1 MISPRHLADFCEGY
15 VGNGAGSVNGG
26 LWRRARHGVC
36 ALAVTATVMGSV
48 PALTWQATAFPA
60 AVGDAAKESASPE
73 SRAAAA
79 SGERVEVVEER
90 TERETVFA
98 NPDGT
103 TFTLEKSVA
112 PVRVATQGGGW
123 VKPDA
128 TLVKNTDGSVGPKAA
143 AVGLSFSSG
152 GTDGELVTIAEG
164 TQSVSLGWP
173 GALPAPR
180 LDGARAVYENVLPDV
195 DLVLTA
201 TVEGFR
207 QVLEVKTAEAA
218 ANPALNRIEYR
229 LGAENLTVRA
239 GAGGGVDALDGNG
252 RPVFRS
258 PAARMWNS
266 AGDDAAPAA
275 AQQSLYLAGP
285 TQADAGEPVPA
296 GPAEEGDPLAGPGAG
311 DTSSV
316 LDLAVTEKTV
326 TVTPDPEL
334 LSATDKSDFPLYIDP
349 SIELN
354 ESERTVLS
362 SDGDVFWN
370 FSGGDNGM
378 SVGKCG
384 SAVIGGI
391 SYYCGS
397 GYVNRM
403 YFEFDPANLKGK
415 HILDARFDITETWSF
430 SCDARWVDLERT
442 NNISPSSKWP
452 GPTKLDQMGDRNV
465 SAGRGS
471 NCSPSQPRAPIKFH
485 DNAAEPDE
493 NLTPTVRNFAA
504 GKISRLTLMLM
515 AKDEKDTVS
524 WKRFDDDAVLSVDY
538 VGKPAKPSA
547 IGLVTGSS
555 QTCTTNES
563 APAIAT
569 DPTPALTATT
579 QTESGGERGASL
591 RIVMSLD
598 KKTGTTWTK
607 AVEDMLVPSTPV
619 GDNFKATDSFSATLE
634 ENTVYR
640 YRAWIRSYYGSQYLA
655 GPSNAS
661 TTGWCYFKV
670 DSKAPKPPTITFNA
684 TGPYSLCLP
693 NACVPG
699 GKPGQ
704 AGSFTLGPAAGDVN
718 TAYRYKLST
727 DTAWS
732 AYVPGATVKIAPVPP
747 TSGTITLDVEA
758 KDNNGP
764 GAHNSVDF
772 VVKEGD
778 GPVGRWNF
786 HDTGNEAV
794 DSSTTDPK
802 LQDNA
807 TLAGGAVR
815 TTQGRRGEITVKPAT
830 ESTPA
835 EKVTDNGLS
844 LNGTTGYA
852 ATAGPVID
860 TRASYTVA
868 AWVRLGSASQDATVL
883 GQNGVNRSP
892 FHLGYEQSTKKWSFR
907 EATADTPAGGTP
919 SYQRVSSK
927 NQAVPKVWTHLAGV
941 FNSMD
946 KTISLYVNGR
956 LQGTTPFAASW
967 AATGPLQIGRA
978 QSSGTYA
985 DYFPGV
991 VDEAAVWQEALTDL
1005 QVKQESR
1012 LLDADR
1018 KPAAELVAS
1027 WNPAQAT
1034 GTSLTNSAPGYD
1046 GTLSLSSGASLVG
1059 DELVLDGTAGAGSA
1073 SGPVVDDSGSFT
1085 VTTQAVVDAAGM
1097 VKKPDGYRAQI
1108 LGQRTATGS
1117 SWSLWFEKTGTRQE
1131 PALDENDEPVIDENG
1146 NPVNK
1151 TVPVGQWH
1159 FGRLTADGTGASV
1172 VSGEDAVL
1180 DSEVRLT
1187 GIYDAQDGT
1196 IQLYLTADPQSK
1208 DPVAY
1213 TAQVGT
1219 GEFSVGKGYL
1229 GAWGNYLPGRI
1240 GDIRIWSGALGDE
1253 AQVSDIVGT

>member
-1 MISPRHLADFCEGY
+1 M
-15 VGNGAGSVNGG
+15 
-26 LWRRARHGVC
+26 
-36 ALAVTATVMGSV
+36 
-48 PALTWQATAFPA
+48 
-60 AVGDAAKESASPE
+60 
-73 SRAAAA
+73 
-79 SGERVEVVEER
+79 EER

-112 PVRVATQGGGW
+112 PVRVAARDGGW
-123 VKPDA
+123 VDPDA
-128 TLVKNTDGSVGPKAA
+128 TLVKKTDGSVGPKAA
-143 AVGLSFSSG
+143 AVDLSFSPG
-152 GTDGELVTIAEG
+152 GAGANLVTIAEG
-164 TQSVSLGWP
+164 AQSVSLGWP
-173 GALPAPR
+173 GTLPAPR
-180 LDGARAVYENVLPDV
+180 LDGTRAVYENVLPDV

-207 QVLEVKTAEAA
+207 QVLAVKTPEAA
-218 ANPALNRIEYR
+218 ANPALARIEYR
-229 LGAENLTVRA
+229 LGTENLTVRSS
-239 GAGGGVDALDGNG
+239 AGGGVDALDGNG

-258 PAARMWNS
+258 PAAQMWNS
-266 AGDDAAPAA
+266 AGDDTAPAA
-275 AQQSLYLAGP
+275 AQRSLYLAGP
-285 TQADAGEPVPA
+285 AQADADAPVPA
-296 GPAEEGDPLAGPGAG
+296 GPEEEGDPLAGPGAG
-311 DTSSV
+311 DASSV
-316 LDLAVTEKTV
+316 LSLAVTEKSV
-326 TVTPDPEL
+326 TVEPDPEL
-334 LSATDKSDFPLYIDP
+334 LAATDEADFPLYIDP

-391 SYYCGS
+391 SYYCGN

-403 YFEFDPANLKGK
+403 YFEFDPGKLKGK
-415 HILDARFDITETWSF
+415 HILDARFAVTETWSF

-471 NCSPSQPRAPIKFH
+471 NCSPSQPRAPIEFH
-485 DNAAEPDE
+485 DYAPEPDE

-515 AKDEKDTVS
+515 AKDEKDTIS

-555 QTCTTNES
+555 QTCTTTES

-569 DPTPALTATT
+569 DPTPALTATA

-607 AVEDMLVPSTPV
+607 ATGDMLAPSSPI
-619 GDNFKATDSFSATLE
+619 GDNVKVTDSFPTTLE
-634 ENTVYR
+634 ENTLYR
-640 YRAWIRSYYGSQYLA
+640 YRAWTRSYYGSEYLA

-670 DSKAPKPPTITFNA
+670 DSKAPKPPTITFSS
-684 TGPYSLCLP
+684 TGPYTQCLP
-693 NACVPG
+693 NDCTPG
-699 GKPGQ
+699 GKPGL
-704 AGSFTLGPAAGDVN
+704 AGAFTLGPAAGDVN

-727 DTAWS
+727 DNAWS

-747 TSGTITLDVEA
+747 TSGTMTLQVEA
-758 KDNNGP
+758 KDTYGP
-764 GAHNSVDF
+764 GAGNSVDF

-786 HDTGNEAV
+786 HDSGNEAV
-794 DSSTTDPK
+794 DSSTADPD
-802 LQDNA
+802 LRDNA

-830 ESTPA
+830 DTSPA
-835 EKVTDNGLS
+835 EKVTDSGLS
-844 LNGTTGYA
+844 LNGTSGYA

-860 TRASYTVA
+860 TRASYTVG
-868 AWVRLGSASQDATVL
+868 AWVRLDTDTRNATVM
-883 GQNGVNRSP
+883 GQDGVNRSP
-892 FHLGYEQSTKKWSFR
+892 FLLGYEQSTKKWSLR
-907 EATADTPAGGTP
+907 EASADAPAGGTW

-927 NQAVPKVWTHLAGV
+927 NAAVPKVWTHLAGV
-941 FNSMD
+941 FNAVD
-946 KTISLYVNGR
+946 NTISLYVNGEP
-956 LQGTTPFAASW
+956 QGTVQSTTPW
-967 AATGPLQIGRA
+967 AATGPLQIGRVH
-978 QSSGTYA
+978 SSGTYV

-991 VDEAAVWQEALTDL
+991 IDEAAVWQAALTDL

-1012 LLDADR
+1012 LLDAGGN
-1018 KPAAELVAS
+1018 PSAELVAS

-1034 GTSLTNSAPGYD
+1034 GTSLPNSAPGYG
-1046 GTLSLSSGASLVG
+1046 GTLTLSSGASLVG
-1059 DELVLDGTAGAGSA
+1059 DELVLDGTTGAGSTP
-1073 SGPVVDDSGSFT
+1073 GPVVDDSGSFT
-1085 VTTQAVVDAAGM
+1085 VTTQAVVDAAGI
-1097 VKKPDGYRAQI
+1097 VKKPDGYKAQI

-1117 SWSLWFEKTGTRQE
+1117 SWSLWFEKTGTQQE
-1131 PALDENDEPVIDENG
+1131 PELDENDEPVLDENG

-1151 TVPVGQWH
+1151 TVPVGRWH

-1172 VSGEDAVL
+1172 VSKEEAVL

-1187 GIYDAQDGT
+1187 GVHNAQDGT
-1196 IQLYLTADPQSK
+1196 IQLYLTASPQGDDAK
-1208 DPVAY
+1208 AY
-1213 TAQVGT
+1213 TAQVGS

-1240 GDIRIWSGALGDE
+1240 DDIRIWSGALGDE
-1253 AQVSDIVGT
+1253 GQVDEIVGT

>member
-1 MISPRHLADFCEGY
+1 M
-15 VGNGAGSVNGG
+15 
-26 LWRRARHGVC
+26 
-36 ALAVTATVMGSV
+36 
-48 PALTWQATAFPA
+48 
-60 AVGDAAKESASPE
+60 
-73 SRAAAA
+73 
-79 SGERVEVVEER
+79 EVVEER

-112 PVRVATQGGGW
+112 PVRVAAQGGGW
-123 VKPDA
+123 VEPDA
-128 TLVKNTDGSVGPKAA
+128 TLVKKTDGSVGPKAA
-143 AVGLSFSSG
+143 AVDLSFSSG
-152 GTDGELVTIAEG
+152 STDGELVTIADG

-285 TQADAGEPVPA
+285 AQADAGEPVPA

-311 DTSSV
+311 DMSSV

-403 YFEFDPANLKGK
+403 YFEFDPGNLKGK

-607 AVEDMLVPSTPV
+607 AVGDMLVPSTPV

-640 YRAWIRSYYGSQYLA
+640 YRAWTRSYYGSQYLA

-684 TGPYSLCLP
+684 TGPYTLCLP

-747 TSGTITLDVEA
+747 TSGTITLDVAA

-764 GAHNSVDF
+764 GADNSVDF

-794 DSSTTDPK
+794 DSSTADPK

-830 ESTPA
+830 ETTPA
-835 EKVTDNGLS
+835 EKVTDSGLS

-956 LQGTTPFAASW
+956 LQGATPFAAPW

-1172 VSGEDAVL
+1172 VSEEDAVL

-1187 GIYDAQDGT
+1187 GVYNAQDDT
-1196 IQLYLTADPQSK
+1196 IQLYLTADPQSTEA
-1208 DPVAY
+1208 VAY
-1213 TAQVGT
+1213 TAQVGS
-1219 GEFSVGKGYL
+1219 GEFSVGKGFL

-1253 AQVSDIVGT
+1253 NQVSDVVGT

>member
-1 MISPRHLADFCEGY
+1 M
-15 VGNGAGSVNGG
+15 
-26 LWRRARHGVC
+26 
-36 ALAVTATVMGSV
+36 
-48 PALTWQATAFPA
+48 
-60 AVGDAAKESASPE
+60 
-73 SRAAAA
+73 
-79 SGERVEVVEER
+79 EER

-123 VKPDA
+123 MEPDA
-128 TLVKNTDGSVGPKAA
+128 TLVKKTDGSVGPKAA
-143 AVGLSFSSG
+143 AVDLSFSSG
-152 GTDGELVTIAEG
+152 GTDGELVTIADG

-764 GAHNSVDF
+764 GADNSVDF

>member
-1 MISPRHLADFCEGY
+1 M
-15 VGNGAGSVNGG
+15 
-26 LWRRARHGVC
+26 
-36 ALAVTATVMGSV
+36 
-48 PALTWQATAFPA
+48 
-60 AVGDAAKESASPE
+60 
-73 SRAAAA
+73 
-79 SGERVEVVEER
+79 EER

>member
-1 MISPRHLADFCEGY
+1 MAAPVSSGSA
-15 VGNGAGSVNGG
+15 AGER
-26 LWRRARHGVC
+26 L
-36 ALAVTATVMGSV
+36 
-48 PALTWQATAFPA
+48 
-60 AVGDAAKESASPE
+60 SPE
-73 SRAAAA
+73 SRASAAA
-79 SGERVEVVEER
+79 AEAGERVEVVEER

-98 NPDGT
+98 NPDGA

-112 PVRVATQGGGW
+112 PVRVAAPNGDW
-123 VKPDA
+123 VEPDA
-128 TLVKNTDGSVGPKAA
+128 TLAKKTDGSVGPKAA
-143 AVGLSFSSG
+143 AVDLSFSSG
-152 GTDGELVTIAEG
+152 GAGANLVTIAEG

-173 GALPAPR
+173 GTLPAPR

-207 QVLEVKTAEAA
+207 QVLEVKTPAAA
-218 ANPALNRIEYR
+218 ANPALARIEYR
-229 LGAENLTVRA
+229 LGTENLTVQS

-266 AGDDAAPAA
+266 AGDGAAPAA
-275 AQQSLYLAGP
+275 AQRSLYLAGP
-285 TQADAGEPVPA
+285 AQADADEPVSA

-311 DTSSV
+311 DASSV
-316 LDLAVTEKTV
+316 LGLAVTDKSV
-326 TVTPDPEL
+326 TVEPDPEL
-334 LSATDKSDFPLYIDP
+334 LAATDEADFPLYIDP

-384 SAVIGGI
+384 SAVIGGV
-391 SYYCGS
+391 SYYCGN

-403 YFEFDPANLKGK
+403 YFEFDPGKLKGK
-415 HILDARFDITETWSF
+415 QVLDARFVVTETWSF

-452 GPTKLDQMGDRNV
+452 GPKKLDQMGDRNV

-471 NCSPSQPRAPIKFH
+471 KCSPSQPRAPIKFH
-485 DNAAEPDE
+485 DYAPEPDE
-493 NLTPTVRNFAA
+493 NLTPTVRSFAA

-547 IGLVTGSS
+547 IGLVTGSG
-555 QTCTTNES
+555 QTCTTTES
-563 APAIAT
+563 APSIAT
-569 DPTPALTATT
+569 DPTPALTATA
-579 QTESGGERGASL
+579 QTESGGEKGASL
-591 RIVMSLD
+591 RIVMALE
-598 KKTGTTWTK
+598 KKTGTTWAK
-607 AVEDMLVPSTPV
+607 AMGDMLVPSSPV
-619 GDNFKATDSFSATLE
+619 GDNVKVTDSPAAALE
-634 ENTVYR
+634 ENALYR
-640 YRAWIRSYYGSQYLA
+640 YRAWTRSYYGSEYLA

-670 DSKAPKPPTITFNA
+670 DSKAPKPPTITFNS
-684 TGPYSLCLP
+684 TGPYTECLP
-693 NACVPG
+693 NACTPG
-699 GKPGQ
+699 GKPGL

-727 DTAWS
+727 DKAWS

-747 TSGTITLDVEA
+747 ASGTVILHVEA
-758 KDNNGP
+758 KDTYGP
-764 GAHNSVDF
+764 GAANSVEF

-794 DSSTTDPK
+794 DSSTTDPD
-802 LQDNA
+802 LRDNA

-815 TTQGRRGEITVKPAT
+815 TAQGRRGEITVKPAT
-830 ESTPA
+830 ATTPA
-835 EKVTDNGLS
+835 EKVTDSGLS

-852 ATAGPVID
+852 ATAGPVLD

-868 AWVRLGSASQDATVL
+868 AWVRLNTASRDATVL
-883 GQNGVNRSP
+883 GQNGANRSP
-892 FHLGYEQSTKKWSFR
+892 FLLGYEQSTKKWSFR
-907 EATADTPAGGTP
+907 EADGDTPASGTP
-919 SYQRVSSK
+919 VYQRVSSK

-941 FNSMD
+941 FDSTG
-946 KTISLYVNGR
+946 KKISLYVNGE
-956 LQGTTPFAASW
+956 LQGTTAFATAW
-967 AATGPLQIGRA
+967 AATGPLQIGRV
-978 QSSGTYA
+978 QSPGTYA

-991 VDEAAVWQEALTDL
+991 IDEVATWQAVLTDV
-1005 QVKQESR
+1005 QVKEESR

-1034 GTSLTNSAPGYD
+1034 GGTSLPNSAPGYD
-1046 GTLSLSSGASLVG
+1046 GTLSLSSGASLVD
-1059 DELVLDGTAGAGSA
+1059 DELVLDGTSGAGSA

-1085 VTTQAVVDAAGM
+1085 VTTQAVVDGAVI

-1117 SWSLWFEKTGTRQE
+1117 SWSLWFEKTGTQQE
-1131 PALDENDEPVIDENG
+1131 PELDENDEPVLDENG
-1146 NPVNK
+1146 NPVTK

-1159 FGRLTADGTGASV
+1159 FGRLSADGTGASV
-1172 VSGEDAVL
+1172 VSKEDAVL

-1187 GIYDAQDGT
+1187 GVYNAQDGEGT
-1196 IQLYLTADPQSK
+1196 IQLYLTSDPQSIEAM
-1208 DPVAY
+1208 AY
-1213 TAQVGT
+1213 TAQVGS

-1253 AQVSDIVGT
+1253 DQVSDIVGT

>member
-1 MISPRHLADFCEGY
+1 M
-15 VGNGAGSVNGG
+15 
-26 LWRRARHGVC
+26 
-36 ALAVTATVMGSV
+36 
-48 PALTWQATAFPA
+48 
-60 AVGDAAKESASPE
+60 
-73 SRAAAA
+73 
-79 SGERVEVVEER
+79 EVVEER

-112 PVRVATQGGGW
+112 PVRVAAQGGGW
-123 VKPDA
+123 VEPDA
-128 TLVKNTDGSVGPKAA
+128 TLVKKTDGSVGPKAA
-143 AVGLSFSSG
+143 AVDLSFSSG
-152 GTDGELVTIAEG
+152 GTDGELVTIADG

-285 TQADAGEPVPA
+285 AQADAGEPVPA

-311 DTSSV
+311 DMSSV

-403 YFEFDPANLKGK
+403 YFEFDPGNLKGK

-591 RIVMSLD
+591 RIVMALD

-607 AVEDMLVPSTPV
+607 AVGDMLVPSTPV

-640 YRAWIRSYYGSQYLA
+640 YRAWTRSYYGSQYLA

-684 TGPYSLCLP
+684 TGPYTLCLP

-747 TSGTITLDVEA
+747 TSGTITLDVAA

-764 GAHNSVDF
+764 GADNSVDF

-807 TLAGGAVR
+807 ALAGGAVR

-830 ESTPA
+830 ETTPA
-835 EKVTDNGLS
+835 EKVTDSGLS

-956 LQGTTPFAASW
+956 LQGTTPFATSW

-985 DYFPGV
+985 DHFPGV
-991 VDEAAVWQEALTDL
+991 IDEAAVWQEALTDL

-1012 LLDADR
+1012 LLDAVK
-1018 KPAAELVAS
+1018 KPSVELVAA

-1034 GTSLTNSAPGYD
+1034 GTSLTNSAAGYD
-1046 GTLSLSSGASLVG
+1046 GALSLSSGASLVG

-1253 AQVSDIVGT
+1253 VQVSDIVGT

>member
-1 MISPRHLADFCEGY
+1 M
-15 VGNGAGSVNGG
+15 
-26 LWRRARHGVC
+26 
-36 ALAVTATVMGSV
+36 
-48 PALTWQATAFPA
+48 
-60 AVGDAAKESASPE
+60 
-73 SRAAAA
+73 
-79 SGERVEVVEER
+79 EER

-128 TLVKNTDGSVGPKAA
+128 TLVKKTDGSVGPKAA

-764 GAHNSVDF
+764 GADNSVDF

-1172 VSGEDAVL
+1172 VSGEAAVL

>member
-1 MISPRHLADFCEGY
+1 M
-15 VGNGAGSVNGG
+15 
-26 LWRRARHGVC
+26 
-36 ALAVTATVMGSV
+36 
-48 PALTWQATAFPA
+48 
-60 AVGDAAKESASPE
+60 
-73 SRAAAA
+73 
-79 SGERVEVVEER
+79 EER

-103 TFTLEKSVA
+103 TFTLEKSIA
-112 PVRVATQGGGW
+112 PVRVAAQGGGW
-123 VKPDA
+123 VDPDA
-128 TLVKNTDGSVGPKAA
+128 TLVKKSDGSVGPKAA
-143 AVGLSFSSG
+143 AVDLSFSPG
-152 GTDGELVTIAEG
+152 GAGAKLVTIAEG

-173 GALPAPR
+173 GTLPAPR

-207 QVLEVKTAEAA
+207 QVLEVKTPEAA
-218 ANPALNRIEYR
+218 ANPALDRIEYQ
-229 LGAENLTVRA
+229 LGAENLTVQA

-266 AGDDAAPAA
+266 AGDDTLPAV
-275 AQQSLYLAGP
+275 AQRSLYLAAP
-285 TQADAGEPVPA
+285 AQADAGEVVPV

-311 DTSSV
+311 DASSV
-316 LDLAVTEKTV
+316 LDLAVTDKSV
-326 TVTPDPEL
+326 TVEPDPEL
-334 LSATDKSDFPLYIDP
+334 LAATDEADFPLYIDP

-391 SYYCGS
+391 SYYCGN

-403 YFEFDPANLKGK
+403 YFEFDPGKLKGK
-415 HILDARFDITETWSF
+415 HILDATFRVTETWSF

-465 SAGRGS
+465 SAGRGR
-471 NCSPSQPRAPIKFH
+471 NCDPSQPRATIKFH

-493 NLTPTVRNFAA
+493 NLTPTVRSFAD

-524 WKRFDDDAVLSVDY
+524 WKRFDDDAILSVDY

-555 QTCTTNES
+555 QTCTTTES

-569 DPTPALTATT
+569 DPTPALTATA
-579 QTESGGERGASL
+579 QTEAGGESEASL
-591 RIVMSLD
+591 RIVMAMD

-607 AVEDMLVPSTPV
+607 AVGDMLVPSSPV
-619 GDNFKATDSFSATLE
+619 GDNVKVTASPSTALE

-640 YRAWIRSYYGSQYLA
+640 YRAWTRSYYGSEYLA

-670 DSKAPKPPTITFNA
+670 DSKAPKPPTIVFNKTA
-684 TGPYSLCLP
+684 PYTPCTA
-693 NACVPG
+693 NDCVPG

-704 AGSFTLGPAAGDVN
+704 AGSFILGPAVGDVN

-732 AYVPGATVKIAPVPP
+732 PYVPGATVTIAPVPP
-747 TSGTITLDVEA
+747 TSGTMTLQVEA
-758 KDNNGP
+758 KDTYGP
-764 GAHNSVDF
+764 GAANSVEF

-786 HDTGNEAV
+786 HDTGAEAV

-807 TLAGGAVR
+807 TLTGGATR
-815 TTQGRRGEITVKPAT
+815 TGQGRRGEITVTPAT
-830 ESTPA
+830 ETTPA
-835 EKVTDNGLS
+835 VKATDSGLS
-844 LNGTTGYA
+844 LNGTTCYA

-868 AWVRLGSASQDATVL
+868 VWVRLNTDTRNATVM
-883 GQNGVNRSP
+883 GQDGVNRSP
-892 FHLGYEQSTKKWSFR
+892 FLLGYEQSTKKWSFP
-907 EATADTPAGGTP
+907 EADTDAPADGTWT
-919 SYQRVSSK
+919 YQRVSSK
-927 NQAVPKVWTHLAGV
+927 NPAVPKVWTHLAGV
-941 FNSMD
+941 FNATD
-946 KTISLYVNGR
+946 NTISLYVNGE
-956 LQGTTPFAASW
+956 LQGTTQFTTPWAS
-967 AATGPLQIGRA
+967 TGPLQIGRV
-978 QSSGTYA
+978 QWSGTYT

-991 VDEAAVWQEALTDL
+991 IDEAAVWQEALTEV
-1005 QVKQESR
+1005 QVKQEST
-1012 LLDADR
+1012 LLDAYG
-1018 KPAAELVAS
+1018 KPSAELVAS

-1034 GTSLTNSAPGYD
+1034 GTSLANSAPGYD
-1046 GTLSLSSGASLVG
+1046 GTLSLSSGASLVD
-1059 DELVLDGTAGAGSA
+1059 DELVLDGTSGAGTTP
-1073 SGPVVDDSGSFT
+1073 GPVVDDSGSFT
-1085 VTTQAVVDAAGM
+1085 VTTQAVVDAARI
-1097 VKKPDGYRAQI
+1097 VTKPDGYKAQI

-1131 PALDENDEPVIDENG
+1131 PVLDENDEPVLDENG

-1151 TVPVGQWH
+1151 TVPVGRWH

-1172 VSGEDAVL
+1172 VSKEDAVL

-1187 GIYDAQDGT
+1187 GVYNAQDKT
-1196 IQLYLTADPQSK
+1196 IQLYLTSDPQN
-1208 DPVAY
+1208 VEAMVY
-1213 TAQVGT
+1213 TAQVGS

-1240 GDIRIWSGALGDE
+1240 GDIRIWSGALGDGD
-1253 AQVSDIVGT
+1253 QVGETVGT

>member
-1 MISPRHLADFCEGY
+1 M
-15 VGNGAGSVNGG
+15 
-26 LWRRARHGVC
+26 
-36 ALAVTATVMGSV
+36 
-48 PALTWQATAFPA
+48 
-60 AVGDAAKESASPE
+60 
-73 SRAAAA
+73 
-79 SGERVEVVEER
+79 
-90 TERETVFA
+90 
-98 NPDGT
+98 
-103 TFTLEKSVA
+103 
-112 PVRVATQGGGW
+112 
-123 VKPDA
+123 
-128 TLVKNTDGSVGPKAA
+128 
-143 AVGLSFSSG
+143 
-152 GTDGELVTIAEG
+152 
-164 TQSVSLGWP
+164 
-173 GALPAPR
+173 
-180 LDGARAVYENVLPDV
+180 
-195 DLVLTA
+195 
-201 TVEGFR
+201 
-207 QVLEVKTAEAA
+207 
-218 ANPALNRIEYR
+218 
-229 LGAENLTVRA
+229 
-239 GAGGGVDALDGNG
+239 DALDGNG

-334 LSATDKSDFPLYIDP
+334 RSATDKSDFPLYIDP

-764 GAHNSVDF
+764 GADNSVDF

>member
-1 MISPRHLADFCEGY
+1 M
-15 VGNGAGSVNGG
+15 
-26 LWRRARHGVC
+26 
-36 ALAVTATVMGSV
+36 
-48 PALTWQATAFPA
+48 
-60 AVGDAAKESASPE
+60 
-73 SRAAAA
+73 
-79 SGERVEVVEER
+79 EER

-128 TLVKNTDGSVGPKAA
+128 TLVKKTDGSVGPKAA

-334 LSATDKSDFPLYIDP
+334 RSATDKSDFPLYIDP

-764 GAHNSVDF
+764 GADNSVDF

>member
-1 MISPRHLADFCEGY
+1 M
-15 VGNGAGSVNGG
+15 
-26 LWRRARHGVC
+26 
-36 ALAVTATVMGSV
+36 
-48 PALTWQATAFPA
+48 
-60 AVGDAAKESASPE
+60 
-73 SRAAAA
+73 
-79 SGERVEVVEER
+79 EER

-103 TFTLEKSVA
+103 TFTLEKSIV
-112 PVRVATQGGGW
+112 PVRVAVQGGGW
-123 VKPDA
+123 VDPDA
-128 TLVKNTDGSVGPKAA
+128 TLVKKSDGSVGPKAA
-143 AVGLSFSSG
+143 AVDLSFSPG
-152 GTDGELVTIAEG
+152 GAGANLVTIAEG

-173 GALPAPR
+173 GTLPAPR

-207 QVLEVKTAEAA
+207 QVLEVKTPEAA
-218 ANPALNRIEYR
+218 ANPALDRIEYQ
-229 LGAENLTVRA
+229 LGAQNLTVQA

-266 AGDDAAPAA
+266 AGDNTAPAV
-275 AQQSLYLAGP
+275 AQRSLYLAGQA
-285 TQADAGEPVPA
+285 QADAGEFVPA

-311 DTSSV
+311 DASSV
-316 LDLAVTEKTV
+316 LGLAVTDKTV
-326 TVTPDPEL
+326 TVKPDPEL
-334 LSATDKSDFPLYIDP
+334 LAATDEADFPLYIDP

-391 SYYCGS
+391 SYYCGN

-403 YFEFDPANLKGK
+403 YFEFDPGKLKGK
-415 HILDARFDITETWSF
+415 HILDARFRVTETWSF

-442 NNISPSSKWP
+442 NNISSASKWP

-471 NCSPSQPRAPIKFH
+471 NCDPSQPRAPIEFH
-485 DNAAEPDE
+485 DYAPEPDE
-493 NLTPTVRNFAA
+493 NLTPTVRSFAD

-515 AKDEKDTVS
+515 AKNESDTIS
-524 WKRFDDDAVLSVDY
+524 WKRFDDDAVLSVEY

-563 APAIAT
+563 APSIAT
-569 DPTPALTATT
+569 DPTPALTATA
-579 QTESGGERGASL
+579 QTESGGESEAKL
-591 RIVMSLD
+591 RIVMALD

-607 AVEDMLVPSTPV
+607 AIGDMLVPSSPV
-619 GDNFKATDSFSATLE
+619 GDNVKVTASPSTALE
-634 ENTVYR
+634 ENTLYR
-640 YRAWIRSYYGSQYLA
+640 YRAWTRSYYGSEYLP

-670 DSKAPKPPTITFNA
+670 DSKAPKPPTITFNKIA
-684 TGPYSLCLP
+684 PYTPCTA
-693 NACVPG
+693 NECVPG

-732 AYVPGATVKIAPVPP
+732 PYVSGATVTIAPVPP
-747 TSGTITLDVEA
+747 TSGTMTLQVEA
-758 KDNNGP
+758 KDTYGP
-764 GAHNSVDF
+764 GAANSVDF

-786 HDTGNEAV
+786 HDTGNEAI
-794 DSSTTDPK
+794 DSSTTDPT

-807 TLAGGAVR
+807 TLTGGATR
-815 TTQGRRGEITVKPAT
+815 TDQGRRGEITITPAT
-830 ESTPA
+830 ETAPA
-835 EKVTDNGLS
+835 VKETDSGLS
-844 LNGTTGYA
+844 LNGTTSYA

-860 TRASYTVA
+860 TRASYTVS
-868 AWVRLGSASQDATVL
+868 AWVRLNADTRDATVV
-883 GQNGVNRSP
+883 GQDGVNRSP
-892 FHLGYEQSTKKWSFR
+892 FLLGYEQSTKKWSFR
-907 EATADTPAGGTP
+907 EVNADAPAAGTWT
-919 SYQRVSSK
+919 YQRVTSK

-941 FNSMD
+941 FNSAD
-946 KTISLYVNGR
+946 NTISLYVNGD
-956 LQGTTPFAASW
+956 LQGTTPFTTAW
-967 AATGPLQIGRA
+967 AATGPLQIGRV
-978 QSSGTYA
+978 QWSGTYA
-985 DYFPGV
+985 DYFPGTI
-991 VDEAAVWQEALTDL
+991 DEVAMWQEALTEV
-1005 QVKQESR
+1005 QVKQESM
-1012 LLDADR
+1012 LLDAYR
-1018 KPAAELVAS
+1018 KPAAELVVS

-1034 GTSLTNSAPGYD
+1034 GTSLANSAPGYD
-1046 GTLSLSSGASLVG
+1046 GTLSLSSGASLVD
-1059 DELVLDGTAGAGSA
+1059 DELVLDGTSGAGTTP
-1073 SGPVVDDSGSFT
+1073 GPVVDDSGSFT
-1085 VTTQAVVDAAGM
+1085 VTTQAVVDAAQ
-1097 VKKPDGYRAQI
+1097 VVTKPDGYKAQI

-1131 PALDENDEPVIDENG
+1131 PEFDENGDPVLDENG
-1146 NPVNK
+1146 NPVNR
-1151 TVPVGQWH
+1151 TVPVGRWH

-1172 VSGEDAVL
+1172 VSKDDAVL

-1187 GIYDAQDGT
+1187 GVYNAQDRT
-1196 IQLYLTADPQSK
+1196 IQLYLTSDRQS
-1208 DPVAY
+1208 DDAMAY
-1213 TAQVGT
+1213 TAEVGT
-1219 GEFSVGKGYL
+1219 GELSVGKGYL

-1240 GDIRIWSGALGDE
+1240 GDIRIWSGALSDGR
-1253 AQVSDIVGT
+1253 QVSDIVGI